1 MSRKRWQISDSKPQI
16 AAEISE
22 QFGISPVTSL
32 ILASRGFSADE
43 SVEDFLMKNPYFQC
57 PYDLIDMDKAVDRIN
72 YALENKEKIAVYG
85 DYDADGVTA
94 TTLLYRYLKS
104 RGADVIWYVPERSEG
119 YGLNNNAIDLLCDE
133 GVNLIVTVDNGVAAF
148 EQAEYIYS
156 RNMELVV
163 TDHHQPMGRLPR
175 ACAVVNPHRED
186 CPSEFKEYAGV
197 GVAFKLVTALEECG
211 DEEMLKKYGEYLAIG
226 TVADIVPLVGENRLF
241 VKYGIDCI
249 NSTDKPAIKAL
260 EKVCSANSQVDS
272 TNVSFMFAPR
282 INAAGRVGFA
292 RDAVNLLMC
301 DDIRQA
307 DDLANMLNSSNQE
320 RQSIE
325 SKVFEQARRLVELS
339 RMNIYDR
346 VIVVSGDGWH
356 EGVLGIV
363 SAKLTELYGKP
374 TVVLSENGSVAKGS
388 CRSVEGFS
396 IFEALSSVDDVLRA
410 YGGHSMAAGVTVDF
424 DRIDEF
430 RRRINEYARLNFEY
444 MPYPIVRIDC
454 KVNPKVL
461 SPEFIEGFK
470 ELEPF
475 GAGNPQPVFGLFKMS
490 IERITPLAKGKY
502 VKLTLSKK
510 NYGIDVVSFSHG
522 PDDFSFEVGDTV
534 DVAVRLSE
542 NQFRGKAEISAKLV
556 DIRMSG
562 DYEDDVLDNIRIY
575 EKGIRGEDL
584 TVDELSAITPERE
597 TLNDVYRYIRR
608 NGGFSDEAEMLYHRL
623 SGRHTLSSIMTAI
636 DIFAELKLVSLERR
650 GDKLLVD
657 LIPDCERCNIENSRI
672 LRNLRHRLSCARG
685 E

>member
-1 MSRKRWQISDSKPQI
+1 MSRKRWQILDSNPQA

-32 ILASRGFSADE
+32 LLASRGFCADE
-43 SVEDFLMKNPYFQC
+43 AVEDFLMRMPDFQC

-72 YALENKEKIAVYG
+72 LALENGEKIAVYG

-94 TTLLYRYLKS
+94 TTLLFRYFKS
-104 RGADVIWYVPERSEG
+104 RGADVIWYVPERCEG
-119 YGLNNNAIDLLCDE
+119 YGLNNNAIDFLCGE
-133 GVNLIVTVDNGVAAF
+133 GVRLIVTVDNGVAAF
-148 EQAEYIYS
+148 DEAEYIYS
-156 RNMELVV
+156 KGMELVV

-186 CPSEFKEYAGV
+186 CPSVFKDYAGV
-197 GVAFKLVTALEECG
+197 GVAFKLVTALEECD
-211 DEEMLKKYGEYLAIG
+211 DETLLEQYGEYVAIG

-241 VKYGIDCI
+241 VKYGIDRI
-249 NSTDKPAIKAL
+249 NSTDKPAIKEL
-260 EKVCSANSQVDS
+260 KSVCVVDGEVNS
-272 TNVSFMFAPR
+272 TNISFMFAPR

-292 RDAVNLLMC
+292 RDAVNLLLS
-301 DDIRQA
+301 DDPHSA
-307 DDLANMLNSSNQE
+307 GELARMLNSSNQE

-325 SKVFEQARRLVELS
+325 AEVFAQASRLVELS
-339 RMNIYDR
+339 KMNIYNR
-346 VIVVSGDGWH
+346 VIVVSGKDWH

-363 SAKLTELYGKP
+363 SARLTELYGKP
-374 TVVLSENGSVAKGS
+374 TIVLSESGDTAKGS

-396 IFEALSSVDDVLRA
+396 IFEALHSVGDMLKA
-410 YGGHSMAAGVTVDF
+410 YGGHSMAAGVTVAF

-444 MPYPIVRIDC
+444 MPYPVIRIDC
-454 KVNPKVL
+454 RVNPRVL
-461 SPEFIEGFK
+461 TPDFVEGFK

-475 GAGNPQPVFGLFKMS
+475 GAGNPQPVFGLFRMQLD
-490 IERITPLAKGKY
+490 RVVPLAKGKY
-502 VKLTLSKK
+502 VKLVLSKK
-510 NYGIDVVSFSHG
+510 GASVDVVSFAYS
-522 PDDFSFEVGDTV
+522 PDSFPFAVGDVV

-542 NQFRGKAEISAKLV
+542 NNFRGRVELSARLA

-562 DYEDDVLDNIRIY
+562 EYENEVLDNIRIY
-575 EKGIRGEDL
+575 EKGIRGEEL
-584 TVDELSAITPERE
+584 TLEELEAITPGRE

-623 SGRHTLSSIMTAI
+623 MGRHSLSSILTAV
-636 DIFAELKLVSLERR
+636 DILSELRVISLARRREKLIVE
-650 GDKLLVD
+650 

-672 LRNLRHRLSCARG
+672 LMNLRHRLACARG

>member
-1 MSRKRWQISDSKPQI
+1 MSRKRWQISDSQPQV

-32 ILASRGFSADE
+32 LLASRGFCADE
-43 SVEDFLMKNPYFQC
+43 AVEDFLMRTPYFQC
-57 PYDLIDMDKAVDRIN
+57 PYDLIDMEKAVDRIN
-72 YALENKEKIAVYG
+72 SALENGEKIAVYG

-133 GVNLIVTVDNGVAAF
+133 GVKLIVTVDNGVAAF
-148 EQAEYIYS
+148 DEAEYIYS
-156 RNMELVV
+156 KNMELVV

-197 GVAFKLVTALEECG
+197 GVAFKLVTALEECD
-211 DEEMLKKYGEYLAIG
+211 DEELLKRYGEYVAIG

-260 EKVCSANSQVDS
+260 RKVCSTNAEVDS

-292 RDAVNLLMC
+292 SDAVKLLMC
-301 DDIRQA
+301 DDEESA
-307 DDLANMLNSSNQE
+307 TTLANILNSGNQE

-325 SKVFEQARRLVELS
+325 AKVFEQARRLVELS

-346 VIVVSGDGWH
+346 VIVVSGEGWH

-374 TVVLSENGSVAKGS
+374 TIVLSENGDIAKGS

-396 IFEALSSVDDVLRA
+396 IFEALSSVSDVLKA
-410 YGGHSMAAGVTVDF
+410 YGGHSMAAGVTVAF

-430 RRRINEYARLNFEY
+430 RRRINEYARTNFEY
-444 MPYPIVRIDC
+444 MPYPVVRIDC

-461 SPEFIEGFK
+461 TPDFVEGFK

-475 GAGNPQPVFGLFKMS
+475 GAGNPQPVFGLFKMKV
-490 IERITPLAKGKY
+490 ERITPLAKGKY
-502 VKLTLSKK
+502 TKLTLSKK
-510 NYGIDVVSFSHG
+510 GFGIDVISFFHK
-522 PDDFSFEVGDTV
+522 PDDFPYTVGDAV

-542 NQFRGKAEISAKLV
+542 SQFRGRAELSAKLV

-562 DYEDDVLDNIRIY
+562 DYESNLLDNIRIY
-575 EKGIRGEDL
+575 EKGIRGEEL
-584 TVDELSAITPERE
+584 TLDELSAITPERE

-608 NGGFSDEAEMLYHRL
+608 NGGFDDEAEMLYHRL
-623 SGRHTLSSIMTAI
+623 FGKHSLSSIMTAI
-636 DIFAELKLVSLERR
+636 DIFAELKLISLERR
-650 GDKLLVD
+650 GDRLLVE

>member
-1 MSRKRWQISDSKPQI
+1 MSRKRWQISDSQPRI
-16 AAEISE
+16 AAEIAE

-32 ILASRGFSADE
+32 ILASRGFCADE
-43 SVEDFLMKNPYFQC
+43 SVDDFLMRNPYFQC

-72 YALENKEKIAVYG
+72 FALQNGERIAVYG

-94 TTLLYRYLKS
+94 TTLLYRYLSDK
-104 RGADVIWYVPERSEG
+104 GADVIWYVPERSEG
-119 YGLNNNAIDLLCDE
+119 YGLNSNAIDLLCDE
-133 GVNLIVTVDNGVAAF
+133 GVRLIVTVDNGIAAF
-148 EQAEYIYS
+148 DESEYIYS
-156 RNMELVV
+156 KNMELVV
-163 TDHHQPMGRLPR
+163 TDHHQPMGKLPR

-197 GVAFKLVTALEECG
+197 GVAFKLVTALEECD
-211 DEEMLKKYGEYLAIG
+211 DEELLKRYGEYVAIG

-241 VKYGIDCI
+241 VRYGIECI

-260 EKVCSANSQVDS
+260 RQVCLTSGYVNS
-272 TNVSFMFAPR
+272 TNISFMFAPR

-292 RDAVNLLMC
+292 RDAVKLLMC
-301 DDIRQA
+301 DDLESA
-307 DDLANMLNSSNQE
+307 SSLASMLNSSNQE
-320 RQSIE
+320 RQSVE
-325 SKVFEQARRLVELS
+325 SKVFEQARGLVELS

-346 VIVVSGDGWH
+346 VIVVSGKDWH

-363 SAKLTELYGKP
+363 SARLTELYGKP
-374 TVVLSENGSVAKGS
+374 TVVLSEHGDTAKGS
-388 CRSVEGFS
+388 GRSIEGFS
-396 IFEALSSVDDVLRA
+396 IFEALTSVSDVLEA
-410 YGGHSMAAGVTVDF
+410 YGGHSMAAGVTVAF

-444 MPYPIVRIDC
+444 MPYPVVRIDC
-454 KVNPKVL
+454 RVNPGVL
-461 SPEFIEGFK
+461 TPDFIEGFK

-475 GAGNPQPVFGLFKMS
+475 GASNPQPVFGLFKMRVD
-490 IERITPLAKGKY
+490 RIAPLAKGKY
-502 VKLTLSKK
+502 IKLTLSRK
-510 NYGIDVVSFSHG
+510 GSSVDVISFAHK
-522 PDDFSFEVGDTV
+522 PDDFSYGAGDIV

-542 NQFRGKAEISAKLV
+542 NQFRGRTELSAKLV

-562 DYEDDVLDNIRIY
+562 DYEDSVLDNIRIY
-575 EKGIRGEDL
+575 EKGIRGEEL
-584 TVDELSAITPERE
+584 TLDELSAITPERE

-608 NGGFSDEAEMLYHRL
+608 NGGFNDEAEMIYHRL

-636 DIFAELKLVSLERR
+636 DILAELKIVSLEHS
-650 GDKLLVD
+650 GEKLMVE

>member
-1 MSRKRWQISDSKPQI
+1 MSRKRWQISNSQPQV

-32 ILASRGFSADE
+32 LLASRGFCADE
-43 SVEDFLMKNPYFQC
+43 AVEDFLMRTPYFQC
-57 PYDLIDMDKAVDRIN
+57 PYDLIDMEKAVDRIN
-72 YALENKEKIAVYG
+72 SALENGEKIAVYG

-133 GVNLIVTVDNGVAAF
+133 GVKLIVTVDNGVAAF
-148 EQAEYIYS
+148 DEAEYIYS
-156 RNMELVV
+156 KNMELVV

-197 GVAFKLVTALEECG
+197 GVAFKLVTALEECD
-211 DEEMLKKYGEYLAIG
+211 DEELLKRYGEYVAIG

-260 EKVCSANSQVDS
+260 RKVCSTNVEVDS

-292 RDAVNLLMC
+292 SDAVKLLMC
-301 DDIRQA
+301 DDEESA
-307 DDLANMLNSSNQE
+307 TTLANILNSGNQE

-325 SKVFEQARRLVELS
+325 AKVFEQARRLVELS

-346 VIVVSGDGWH
+346 VIVVSGEGWH

-374 TVVLSENGSVAKGS
+374 TIVLSENGDIAKGS

-396 IFEALSSVDDVLRA
+396 IFEALSSVSDVLKA
-410 YGGHSMAAGVTVDF
+410 YGGHSMAAGVTVAF

-430 RRRINEYARLNFEY
+430 RRRINEYARTNFEY
-444 MPYPIVRIDC
+444 MPYPVVRIDC

-461 SPEFIEGFK
+461 TPEFLEGFK

-475 GAGNPQPVFGLFKMS
+475 GAGNPQPVFGLFKMKV
-490 IERITPLAKGKY
+490 ERITPLAKGKY
-502 VKLTLSKK
+502 TKLTLSKK
-510 NYGIDVVSFSHG
+510 GFGIDVISFAHK
-522 PDDFSFEVGDTV
+522 PD
-534 DVAVRLSE
+534 
-542 NQFRGKAEISAKLV
+542 
-556 DIRMSG
+556 
-562 DYEDDVLDNIRIY
+562 
-575 EKGIRGEDL
+575 
-584 TVDELSAITPERE
+584 
-597 TLNDVYRYIRR
+597 
-608 NGGFSDEAEMLYHRL
+608 GFSYVF
-623 SGRHTLSSIMTAI
+623 GSSSSNTIGSI
-636 DIFAELKLVSLERR
+636 I
-650 GDKLLVD
+650 
-657 LIPDCERCNIENSRI
+657 
-672 LRNLRHRLSCARG
+672 
-685 E
+685 